1 MTGDRAIARLI
12 AGFKS
17 FRATYYEQRPER
29 IQQLIEEGQ
38 RPEVAVVAC
47 SDARVDPAL
56 LLQLEPGE
64 LFVVRN
70 VANLVP
76 PYAPDS
82 HYHGTSAALEFAVR
96 DLAVSHVVVLGHSG
110 CGGIEALIGAE
121 AGATGEP
128 RDFIASWMSIAQAAR
143 DEVDHGAKEGGQ
155 NDHDYTARAVEQAV
169 IRMSLANLL
178 TFPWIRARVED
189 DTLALHGWWFDL
201 AAGELRGVRGPSE
214 TLSRLG

>member
-1 MTGDRAIARLI
+1 MSEAEPIARLI

-29 IQQLIEEGQ
+29 IRRLIEEGQ
-38 RPEVAVVAC
+38 HPEIAIVAC
-47 SDARVDPAL
+47 SDSRVDPAL

-96 DLAVSHVVVLGHSG
+96 DLAVSHIVVLGHSG

-121 AGATGEP
+121 AGAAGEP
-128 RDFIASWMSIAQAAR
+128 RDFIASWMSIARTAR
-143 DEVDHGAKEGGQ
+143 DEVDHGQKERDQ

-178 TFPWIRARVED
+178 TFPWIRTRVED
-189 DTLALHGWWFDL
+189 DTLVLHGWWFDL
-201 AAGELRGVRGPSE
+201 AAGELLGLRGPSE
-214 TLSRLG
+214 TFSRLG